1 VIYFER
7 ERQTWR
13 NNRAAINANTE
24 GIVWLI
30 GRFLHWLMWLTPTQW
45 GFTLLPGEACTKI
58 LEARLN
64 RFTESYVPSVLI
76 ASALIY
82 YLAPRVPFV
91 WLTYLLAWLSTYFS
105 ASSLVVWLHIVLLQR
120 TFEPIKSAERSL
132 LLFICN
138 AAQIV
143 VMFATWYRLGGYSE
157 TDALLKSVLTFATIG
172 YAECKPF
179 VAMAQIATDFLLL
192 AIFLGFLLGQFEA
205 KNGGK

>member
-13 NNRAAINANTE
+13 NNRAVINANTE

-45 GFTLLPGEACTKI
+45 GFTLLPGEACTKV

-82 YLAPRVPFV
+82 YLAPRVPFA
-91 WLTYLLAWLSTYFS
+91 WLTY
-105 ASSLVVWLHIVLLQR
+105 
-120 TFEPIKSAERSL
+120 
-132 LLFICN
+132 
-138 AAQIV
+138 
-143 VMFATWYRLGGYSE
+143 
-157 TDALLKSVLTFATIG
+157 
-172 YAECKPF
+172 
-179 VAMAQIATDFLLL
+179 
-192 AIFLGFLLGQFEA
+192 
-205 KNGGK
+205 